1 MASGELSRINT
12 NISAL
17 NALNSLNRINQ
28 QMNVHALRLA
38 TGKRIN
44 SAADDAAGFTI
55 AKKLDVRSQGLGVAI
70 DNIGSAKNLM
80 TVAEGH
86 LTNISDI
93 LAKMKS
99 KAQQAAN
106 DTLSTAERNAIL
118 SELQELNNQINSE
131 VEQAKWS
138 DVELLSANTTG
149 LFFQIGAGV
158 TGTADELNFNV
169 AKEIW
174 SGGNTTFDSTGLN
187 VEASGSLVRTATE
200 TVVATSGV
208 TATFGTSSTINSNG
222 SELTNGTYTVE
233 ISSVGSTTGATITIK
248 LKDSDGR
255 YVAVDADGT
264 ASGGSVD
271 NELVKSITGTNPGS
285 LNLGVGL
292 TVDLSAVATA
302 SGATTSASYTIAYT
316 RAGNSVGTQAHA
328 QTFMTNID
336 AAIDKVS
343 SALTYIGSN
352 INRLTYQQ
360 ESLSIA
366 MTNTQ
371 AAHARIVD
379 ADMAYEQLESTKLQ
393 ILQQTATAMLAQ
405 ANGAPQAI
413 LGLFR

>member
-28 QMNVHALRLA
+28 QMNVHSLRLA

-44 SAADDAAGFTI
+44 SASDDAAGFTI

-70 DNIGSAKNLM
+70 DNIGSTKNLM

-106 DTLSTAERNAIL
+106 DTLSTDERAAIL
-118 SELQELNNQINSE
+118 TELQEMNTQINSE

-138 DVELLSANTTG
+138 GTALLEAGTTG
-149 LFFQIGAGV
+149 LNFQIGAGV
-158 TGTADELNFNV
+158 TATSDEMNFNV
-169 AKEIW
+169 ASQIW
-174 SGGNTTFDSTGLN
+174 SGGSTTFDSSGLD
-187 VEASGSLVRTATE
+187 VVASGSLVREATE
-200 TVVATSGV
+200 TVVATSGA
-208 TATFGTSSTINSNG
+208 TATIGTSATMTG
-222 SELTNGTYTVE
+222 TELSNGTYTVE
-233 ISSVGSTTGATITIK
+233 IATVGSTTGAEITIK
-248 LKDSDGR
+248 LKDSDGN
-255 YVAVDADGT
+255 YVAIDADGT
-264 ASGGSVD
+264 AGAGSTD
-271 NELVKSITGTNPGS
+271 NELVYTLTGTNAGS
-285 LNLGVGL
+285 LDLGVGI
-292 TVDLSAVATA
+292 TVDLSAIATA
-302 SGATTSASYTIAYT
+302 TDNTASYTVAYS
-316 RAGNSVGTQAHA
+316 RAGNSVSDQANS

-336 AAIDKVS
+336 AAIDKMS
-343 SALTYIGSN
+343 SALTYVGSS
-352 INRLTYQQ
+352 INRLSYQQ

-366 MTNTQ
+366 QTNTR
-371 AAHARIVD
+371 AAHARIID

>member
-12 NISAL
+12 SISAL
-17 NALNSLNRINQ
+17 NALNSLNRINR
-28 QMNVHALRLA
+28 QMNVPSLRLA

-55 AKKLDVRSQGLGVAI
+55 AKKMDVRSQGLGVAI
-70 DNIGSAKNLM
+70 DDIGPAKNLM

-86 LTNISDI
+86 LNNISDI

-99 KAQQAAN
+99 KSQQAAN
-106 DTLSTAERNAIL
+106 DTLSTDERAAVL
-118 SELQELNNQINSE
+118 TELQEMNTQINSE
-131 VEQAKWS
+131 VEQARWS
-138 DVELLSANTTG
+138 GTALLGAGTTG
-149 LFFQIGAGV
+149 LDFQIGAGV
-158 TGTADELNFNV
+158 TATSDELNFNV
-169 AKEIW
+169 ASQIW
-174 SGGNTTFDSTGLN
+174 SGGSTTFDSSGLD

-208 TATFGTSSTINSNG
+208 TASVGTSATINSNG
-222 SELTNGTYTVE
+222 SELSTGSYTVE
-233 ISSVGSTTGATITIK
+233 VSSVGATTGAEITIK
-248 LKDSDGR
+248 LKDSQGR
-255 YVAVDADGT
+255 YVAIDDNGT
-264 ASGGSVD
+264 ASAGTVE
-271 NELVKSITGTNPGS
+271 NELVYTLTGTNAGV
-285 LNLGVGL
+285 LDLGVGI

-302 SGATTSASYTIAYT
+302 SGATTSASYSVDYS
-316 RAGNSVGTQAHA
+316 RAGNSVDSQDHSQA
-328 QTFMTNID
+328 FMTNID
-336 AAIDKVS
+336 SAIDKVS
-343 SALTYIGSN
+343 SALTYIGSS
-352 INRLTYQQ
+352 INRLSYQQ

-366 MTNTQ
+366 MTNTE

>member
-28 QMNVHALRLA
+28 QMNVHSLRLA

-106 DTLSTAERNAIL
+106 DTLSTDERAAIL
-118 SELQELNNQINSE
+118 TELQEMNTQINSE

-138 DVELLSANTTG
+138 GTALLDAGTTG
-149 LFFQIGAGV
+149 LDFQIGAGI
-158 TGTADELNFNV
+158 TGTSDEMNFNV
-169 AKEIW
+169 ASQIW
-174 SGGNTTFDSTGLN
+174 SGGSTTFDASGLD
-187 VEASGSLVRTATE
+187 VEASGSLVREATE

-208 TATFGTSSTINSNG
+208 TAAVGTSSTINSNG
-222 SELTNGTYTVE
+222 SELATGSYTVE
-233 ISSVGSTTGATITIK
+233 VSTVGATTGAEVTIK
-248 LKDSDGR
+248 LLDSQGR
-255 YVAVDADGT
+255 YVAIDDNGT
-264 ASGGSVD
+264 ASAGEVD
-271 NELVKSITGTNPGS
+271 NELVYTLTGTNAGS
-285 LNLGVGL
+285 LDLGVGI

-302 SGATTSASYTIAYT
+302 SGATTSASYSVEYS
-316 RAGNSVGTQAHA
+316 RAGNSVDSQDHA

-336 AAIDKVS
+336 DAIDKVS
-343 SALTYIGSN
+343 SALTYIGSS

-366 MTNTQ
+366 MTNTE